1 MAQHDYDIANAT
13 GAAFRAD
20 INSALAAIQTQNSGS
35 SAPSSTRQWML
46 WMDETN
52 GLVKQ
57 RNASNNA
64 WITIGSLG
72 VTNWGLMSASGATQ
86 NNALGTA
93 VAPSYSFLNDTNT
106 GAFSPGADIYAVAT
120 GGVERYRI
128 NAAGFIKSTGGGG
141 GFVTALSDFNHE
153 FASNSTTR
161 EVLRIWSSGVGYTG
175 PGVLVINANSSSTN
189 GAFNAINYFNIA
201 AGVTRF
207 AVNDAGTVLSVG
219 SYNLTTASAANV
231 FIDANGVFQRS
242 TSSGTYKT
250 DVRPVTEDETSVVL
264 ELNPIRY
271 RSLAESDSHDWSW
284 YGLIAED
291 VAAIDPRLVHWG
303 YKDEDYEVI
312 ITEEQRYNEETEEI
326 ETVEQR
332 HRQLKAS
339 AELRPEGVQYERV
352 GVLTLAMVQRLHAR
366 VEELEARIAALESK

>member
-13 GAAFRAD
+13 GASVRAD
-20 INSALAAIQTQNSGS
+20 INAALAAVQTQNSGPN
-35 SAPSSTRQWML
+35 APSSTRQHML

-52 GLVKQ
+52 GLVRQ
-57 RNASNNA
+57 RNAANNN
-64 WITIGSLG
+64 WITIGTLG
-72 VTNWGLMSASGATQ
+72 VANWGLMSATGGTQ
-86 NNALGTA
+86 ANAGGSAST
-93 VAPSYSFLNDTNT
+93 PSYSFLNDTNT
-106 GAFSPGADIYAVAT
+106 GAFSPGADLWAVAT
-120 GGVERYRI
+120 GGVERLRLNTTGYL
-128 NAAGFIKSTGGGG
+128 KSTGGGG
-141 GFVTALSDFNHE
+141 GFVTALSDANHE
-153 FASNSTTR
+153 LASNSTTR
-161 EVLRIWSSGVGYTG
+161 EVLRLWSSATGYTG
-175 PGVLVINANSSSTN
+175 AGVLVLNANSGSTN

-207 AVNDAGTVLSVG
+207 SVNDAGTVLSVG

-250 DVRPVTEDETSVVL
+250 DIRPVTEDETNIVL

-271 RSLAESDSHDWSW
+271 RSLAESDNHGWSW

-312 ITEEQRYNEETEEI
+312 VTEEQRYNEETEEV

-332 HRQLKAS
+332 HRQLKAG

-366 VEELEARIAALESK
+366 VEELEARLASLESK